1 MLRSC
6 KYCMRVHDT
15 KIDCGRK
22 PPPRYYKREND
33 KDKFRQSMPWRHKR
47 EEIRIRDK
55 QLCQVCIRNLY
66 DTLDQYTYNDISV
79 HHAISLED
87 DYNRRLDND
96 NLITICS
103 YHHQMAEAGKIPYKE
118 IKKII
123 DEQENDCS

>member
-79 HHAISLED
+79 IARARTTEPRRFRCWALAAIS
-87 DYNRRLDND
+87 
-96 NLITICS
+96 
-103 YHHQMAEAGKIPYKE
+103 
-118 IKKII
+118 
-123 DEQENDCS
+123 